1 MSSPTITSPLIFSVT
16 LTPMEV
22 ASDSVRDILE
32 LGEMTSICRDIYF
45 LLNCI
50 ANLLTSSYGKD
61 KQ

>member
-1 MSSPTITSPLIFSVT
+1 MSSPTIASPLIFSVT

-22 ASDSVRDILE
+22 SSDSVRDILE

-45 LLNCI
+45 LLNSI

>member
-32 LGEMTSICRDIYF
+32 HGEMTSICRDIYF
-45 LLNCI
+45 LLNSI

>member
-1 MSSPTITSPLIFSVT
+1 MSSPTKTSPLIFSVT
-16 LTPMEV
+16 LTLMEV

-45 LLNCI
+45 LLNSI

>member
-45 LLNCI
+45 LLNSI
-50 ANLLTSSYGKD
+50 ANLLIC
-61 KQ
+61 